1 MPSNHLEEL
10 AAEWYEYLDYFV
22 RRNVRVGPRK
32 AGGHEGEIDVVAYD
46 PSTNHLVHVES
57 SMDSQTWEDREERFR
72 RKFETGERHIRS
84 LFHGLPPTTK
94 IEKIAILGLA
104 SRKHHDRIG
113 GATIKLIDEFLV
125 EILTRLKGVSWLSK
139 AVPEQYPLLRTLQLV
154 AHFRAPIVE
163 ALNAPIAP

>member
-10 AAEWYEYLDYFV
+10 AAEWYDYRKYFV
-22 RRNVRVGPRK
+22 RRNVRVGRRG
-32 AGGHEGEIDVVAYD
+32 AGGHEGEIDIAAYD
-46 PSTNHLVHVES
+46 PKTGHLVHVET

-72 RKFETGERHIRS
+72 RKFETGERYIRS
-84 LFHGLPPTTK
+84 LFHGLPATTK

-104 SRKHHDRIG
+104 SRKTHQFIG

-125 EILTRLKGVSWLSK
+125 EILMHLKGVSWLSE

-154 AHFRAPIVE
+154 AHYRAPIVE